1 MCEVNSAELWLR
13 KKTQEEKCLGF
24 FLRRRFIL
32 KSRGWWVFFSKLE
45 PNVVAHLGSVCG
57 IMWKNWSG
65 LPLRVLGVLL
75 NLYFLLV
82 TGLRLENAAVR
93 VFSALNRN
101 SYLLSPS
108 HSV

>member
-1 MCEVNSAELWLR
+1 MVE
-13 KKTQEEKCLGF
+13 KKKKHRRRSVWDFFFFTTQFYFEITWMVGF
-24 FLRRRFIL
+24 FSVNLT
-32 KSRGWWVFFSKLE
+32 

>member
-32 KSRGWWVFFSKLE
+32 KSRGGFFSVNLT

>member
-1 MCEVNSAELWLR
+1 MF
-13 KKTQEEKCLGF
+13 GIF

-32 KSRGWWVFFSKLE
+32 KSLGWWVFFSKLDAE
-45 PNVVAHLGSVCG
+45 RSSSPCSVCG

>member
-1 MCEVNSAELWLR
+1 MF
-13 KKTQEEKCLGF
+13 GI

-32 KSRGWWVFFSKLE
+32 KSRGWWFFFSVNLT

>member
-1 MCEVNSAELWLR
+1 MDGGVFSVNLTL
-13 KKTQEEKCLGF
+13 
-24 FLRRRFIL
+24 
-32 KSRGWWVFFSKLE
+32 
-45 PNVVAHLGSVCG
+45 NVVAHLDSVCG

-75 NLYFLLV
+75 NLYFLFV
-82 TGLRLENAAVR
+82 AELRLENAAVR

-101 SYLLSPS
+101 SYFFSPS